1 MHSKVLRIQF
11 KTMFY
16 CVHRRHEL
24 GVRNRTGYFTRLEN
38 EQLYSQS
45 HCGFAYWLCSFVGLL
60 YLRFDPLFILLVQF
74 FYIWHDD
81 TMTFRYFP
89 LVYTSDIMAVPPSY
103 SDLGKAAKDIFSKGY
118 GKKTHS
124 ALLKTICIVQ

>member
-1 MHSKVLRIQF
+1 
-11 KTMFY
+11 
-16 CVHRRHEL
+16 
-24 GVRNRTGYFTRLEN
+24 
-38 EQLYSQS
+38 
-45 HCGFAYWLCSFVGLL
+45 
-60 YLRFDPLFILLVQF
+60 
-74 FYIWHDD
+74 
-81 TMTFRYFP
+81 MTFRYFP